1 MMLMRRMELLKER
14 YLDETGDWDSS
25 LSGFLPAGKLDRLP
39 SLQCSSAHCWE
50 AQSTAGLPVPS
61 LPSLPPAP
69 TSSSS
74 SKSPPT
80 SSSTSTWEAQC
91 TVGLAGP
98 LSAQSSTCPNF
109 ILILN
114 VIPILNLNIILNV
127 NINLNLGSSVHCRS
141 CWPSLPLPSL
151 PNNTCLN
158 LILNFNLVF
167 NVVLLK

>member
-1 MMLMRRMELLKER
+1 MLMRRMELLKER

-98 LSAQSSTCPNF
+98 LSLCPVFQTTPASTSSSTSTLYSTWSCSSEVKNG
-109 ILILN
+109 
-114 VIPILNLNIILNV
+114 IITMCWD
-127 NINLNLGSSVHCRS
+127 GSH
-141 CWPSLPLPSL
+141 WLYL
-151 PNNTCLN
+151 
-158 LILNFNLVF
+158 
-167 NVVLLK
+167 

>member
-1 MMLMRRMELLKER
+1 MMLMRRMELWKER

-114 VIPILNLNIILNV
+114 VNLNLILNV
-127 NINLNLGSSVHCRS
+127 NLNLNLGSSVHCLS
-141 CWPSLPLPSL
+141 CWPSLSLPSL
-151 PNNTCLN
+151 PNDTCL
-158 LILNFNLVF
+158 ILVF